1 MSGVTAAGVMAGA
14 AVVGAGA
21 SIYGAMKAGDAA
33 EDATQASSEASAAEL
48 NFARENQARWD
59 EVFGPIQDN
68 LAKYYNNL
76 DPNSVAA
83 TNVVGIQKAYQESQ
97 KQIDVQLA
105 QRGMGNSGL
114 SAELMSKN
122 LYSNEQSKAQARLAA
137 PKQVA
142 AEQASFLGLGMGLES
157 SLQAS
162 QQSAYQSM
170 QANAN
175 NQYNAASQQEA
186 SANSSLGNVLGSGM
200 KAYSYYNQPQATSA
214 VVPVSTYG
222 GVPDTGTIADFSKVY
237 G

>member
-1 MSGVTAAGVMAGA
+1 MSGVAMGGA
-14 AVVGAGA
+14 AIVGAGA
-21 SIYGAMKAGDAA
+21 SIYSANK
-33 EDATQASSEASAAEL
+33 ASSAADKATGAASAASASEL
-48 NFARENQARWD
+48 AFAKENQARWD
-59 EVFGPIQDN
+59 EVFGPTQDN
-68 LAKYYNNL
+68 LAQYYNNL
-76 DPNSVAA
+76 DPTSVAA
-83 TNVVGIQKAYQESQ
+83 KNVVGIQQAYQESQ

-105 QRGMGNSGL
+105 QRGMSDSGL
-114 SAELMSKN
+114 SADLMSKN
-122 LYSNEQSKAQARLAA
+122 LYSNEQSKAQARADA
-137 PKQVA
+137 PQQVA
-142 AEQASFLGLGMGLES
+142 AQQSSFLGLGMGLES